1 MPSIGQQAY
10 AQAMWG
16 HEYDAIKRAQR
27 LRVLRWALV
36 LIILLALLA
45 IPVSTYFELSR
56 ADRQLL
62 SAARSG
68 DIARAE
74 RALATGANPNIV
86 SRRGQTALHVAA
98 WHGRPGVARTLIRAR
113 ADVNARGGRAGETP
127 LHTAARANQP
137 EMVILLL
144 GAGARTSLRTLG
156 ESDPDIRGNRHPA
169 GMTAGEIAAAAG
181 FDGVSRLLPGT
192 RREYP
197 DPQP

>member
-1 MPSIGQQAY
+1 
-10 AQAMWG
+10 MWG
-16 HEYDAIKRAQR
+16 HEYDAIKKEQRRRA
-27 LRVLRWALV
+27 LRWGII

-45 IPVSTYFELSR
+45 IPISTYFELSR
-56 ADRQLL
+56 SERQLL
-62 SAARSG
+62 SAARNG
-68 DIARAE
+68 DVPQAE
-74 RALATGANPNIV
+74 RALAAGANPNIV
-86 SRRGQTALHVAA
+86 NRRGLTALHVAA
-98 WHGRPGVARTLIRAR
+98 WHGRTGVARALIRAG
-113 ADVNARGGRAGETP
+113 ADVNVRGGHAGETP
-127 LHTAARANQP
+127 LHAAARANQP

-192 RREYP
+192 RGEYP

>member
-1 MPSIGQQAY
+1 
-10 AQAMWG
+10 MWG
-16 HEYDAIKRAQR
+16 HEYDAIKRQQR
-27 LRVLRWALV
+27 LRALRWGIV
-36 LIILLALLA
+36 VFVILALLA
-45 IPVSTYFELSR
+45 IPISTYFELDR
-56 ADRQLL
+56 AERQLL

-68 DIARAE
+68 DAGLAE
-74 RALATGANPNIV
+74 RALAIGANPNV
-86 SRRGQTALHVAA
+86 VNRRGLTALHVAA
-98 WHGRPGVARTLIRAR
+98 WHGHTRVARSLIRAQ

-127 LHTAARANQP
+127 LHAAARANQP

-156 ESDPDIRGNRHPA
+156 ESDPDARGNRHPG

-192 RREYP
+192 RGEYP